1 MCGGEAEP
9 PGPFVCILPSG
20 WYRCSVPARL
30 VASYSELSLHL
41 HLRRLLLTPC
51 GPNPEASCRVHA
63 LNPRECAV
71 PRGLS
76 GHERDGH
83 SPAIPRRQHEGDR
96 FCRRPAVVYS
106 CRFIALLGVSG
117 SLVGSILCFFKGCVY
132 IATAFLEYFTSRGK
146 PMSVIIEAID
156 VYLIGTVML
165 VFGMGIY
172 ELFISNL
179 DMAKI
184 SSQRSNFLGLFTLQE
199 RPRWLDIKSVNEL
212 KTKLGHVIVM
222 VLLVGLFDKVQKVG
236 IATPIDLLCLTASIL
251 LSSGGLFLLS
261 KLSHPRHK

>member
-1 MCGGEAEP
+1 MSATGTLRPFLAGSTRGIVSAGDRLWRRARTDVVGLRRSAPAAAAVSSRREDASTAPSACSPPPAAAVSDAIGVGVLEP
-9 PGPFVCILPSG
+9 PPSLD
-20 WYRCSVPARL
+20 VDTLEAL
-30 VASYSELSLHL
+30 VEK
-41 HLRRLLLTPC
+41 
-51 GPNPEASCRVHA
+51 
-63 LNPRECAV
+63 
-71 PRGLS
+71 
-76 GHERDGH
+76 
-83 SPAIPRRQHEGDR
+83 
-96 FCRRPAVVYS
+96 VVYS